1 MRQVPVPAFALLLGV
16 LTFRVAPI
24 EPVVVIG
31 LAGMLLVIVGMVMP
45 WRWPI
50 VTAACLFTTNHAL
63 ALWAMDAPVSIFGAA
78 CFGLAQLGLLQ
89 AADLRRCTRAATV
102 GSGVVRVQIARGIAF
117 AALTLASTMLGTAM
131 AGPLSAALPVTVAP
145 VLAATGALGVVIA
158 LAMAAM
164 SAGRGPSG

>member
-1 MRQVPVPAFALLLGV
+1 MRHVPVPAFALVLCA
-16 LTFRVAPI
+16 LTFRVSPI
-24 EPVVVIG
+24 EPVAVIG

-50 VTAACLFTTNHAL
+50 ITAACLFTTNHAL
-63 ALWAMDAPVSIFGAA
+63 ALWAMDAPVSIFGAS

-117 AALTLASTMLGTAM
+117 AALTLASTMLGTAI

-145 VLAATGALGVVIA
+145 VLAAAGALGVVIA

-164 SAGRGPSG
+164 SAGRRRSG

>member
-1 MRQVPVPAFALLLGV
+1 PPPPSGHRRAMRHVPVPAFALLLGA
-16 LTFRVAPI
+16 LTIRVAPI

-31 LAGMLLVIVGMVMP
+31 LAGMLLVVVGMVMP

-50 VTAACLFTTNHAL
+50 IT
-63 ALWAMDAPVSIFGAA
+63 AA

-117 AALTLASTMLGTAM
+117 AALTLASTML
-131 AGPLSAALPVTVAP
+131 
-145 VLAATGALGVVIA
+145 
-158 LAMAAM
+158 
-164 SAGRGPSG
+164 